1 MRFLR
6 WPWPPRPPRW
16 RLLRPWTLALANAL
30 ALLHAG
36 AARADDADA
45 DDVLVRGRGGVAGG
59 FVSRAREGDTPR
71 ELTDL
76 ASLVEALPGVHVRR
90 LGADDSFATLSIRG
104 TSSTQIAVYLAGVP
118 LSGGADP
125 TLDLSTLPL
134 WPGAQVRVHRS
145 FAPAALGRGSLGGT
159 LVLDPPSP
167 RAPAR
172 TEVWTGIGSYGQRR
186 VRVADVRG
194 APDGVRVATGLSASR
209 SDDDFEV
216 LDPNASARGDDVF
229 VRRENSRHAAASGM
243 ASVALPITHDG
254 RPAGAV
260 TLTALAQGRHQELPG
275 PLADPTPL
283 QRLDSSRLVS
293 AAELSLPAGQGVL
306 GVRAW
311 GRREGLALRDSPSA
325 VLRRGGGPSR
335 TDDAIVAAGASAGY
349 KAQAG
354 DRASLEV
361 RLDGSAERYTPGT
374 WASAATPPSARRTN
388 GGVALDAEARLGAAR
403 ALVLAA
409 SGRADT
415 WHDEDAGEGSGGGAA
430 RTSTRPTGHLGA
442 ELALGPVVVAAH
454 GGVLARPA
462 SFTERFGN
470 RGAFLPQPDLR
481 PESAR
486 TIDAGARVAGRLG
499 PVRVALESAAFA
511 TWADDLIVFVNQG
524 AYGRARAENIGNA
537 RLAGLESE
545 LRVTGFGAE
554 LALAHTA
561 LATENGSVCRFVA
574 GACERPPLP
583 GRPAQDLVLDVAYA
597 AGPLRFRYGVDVV
610 TGIRTTLTGGDEGRV
625 PDRALHGAGVRLEV
639 PGVRGLTTSFDVRN
653 LFDLRVVE
661 YAGALGPLRA
671 PVGDVYQYPLPGRR
685 FLLTVRWLTN

>member
-1 MRFLR
+1 MTELRRRFAR
-6 WPWPPRPPRW
+6 CAWP
-16 RLLRPWTLALANAL
+16 LALITAL
-30 ALLHAG
+30 ALVPRR
-36 AARADDADA
+36 ARADDATGGA
-45 DDVLVRGRGGVAGG
+45 DDVLVRGRSAGG
-59 FVSRAREGDTPR
+59 FVSRAREGETPR
-71 ELTDL
+71 EVTDL
-76 ASLVEALPGVHVRR
+76 ASLIEPLPGVHVRR

-104 TSSTQIAVYLAGVP
+104 TSSSQVAVYLAGVP

-125 TLDLSTLPL
+125 TLDLGTLPL

-159 LVLDPPSP
+159 LVLEPPSP

-186 VRVADVRG
+186 VRIADVRG
-194 APDGVRVATGLSASR
+194 DPDGVRVATGLSASR
-209 SDDDFEV
+209 SDDDFEA
-216 LDPNASARGDDVF
+216 LDPNASTRGDDVF
-229 VRRENSRHAAASGM
+229 LRRENSRHAAASGM

-260 TLTALAQGRHQELPG
+260 TLTALAQGRNQELPG

-283 QRLDSSRLVS
+283 QRLDSSRLVG
-293 AAELSLPAGQGVL
+293 AAELSLNAGPGVF
-306 GVRAW
+306 GVRGW
-311 GRREGLALRDSPSA
+311 GRREGLALRDAPSA
-325 VLRRGGGPSR
+325 VVRRGGPSR

-349 KAQAG
+349 KARSG

-361 RLDGSAERYTPGT
+361 RLDGSAERYAPGA
-374 WASAATPPSARRTN
+374 WSSALTPPSARRTN
-388 GGVALDAEARLGAAR
+388 GGVALDADAHLGAAR

-415 WHDEDAGEGSGGGAA
+415 WHDEDGGDGGAS
-430 RTSTRPTGHLGA
+430 RTSARPTGHVGA
-442 ELALGPVVVAAH
+442 ELALGPVVLAAH
-454 GGVLARPA
+454 GGMLARPA

-470 RGAFLPQPDLR
+470 RGAFLPQPGLR
-481 PESAR
+481 PESA
-486 TIDAGARVAGRLG
+486 TTLDAGARVAGRLG
-499 PVRVALESAAFA
+499 QVRVSLESAAFA

-524 AYGRARAENIGNA
+524 AYGRARAENIGTA

-545 LRVTGFGAE
+545 LRVTGFGSE
-554 LALAHTA
+554 LSVSHTA
-561 LATENGSVCRFVA
+561 LASENGSVCRFVS

-583 GRPAQDLVLDVAYA
+583 GRPAHDLVVDVAYA

-610 TGIRTTLTGGDEGRV
+610 TGIRTTLSGDEDGRV

-661 YAGALGPLRA
+661 YTGVLGPLRA

-685 FLLTVRWLTN
+685 VLLTVRWLTN